1 MAQVDYFFENKK
13 VIQDLAKEIGE
24 RFINDANSENID
36 YSFDI
41 AKGTGKLKTKQP
53 NTSFYFDT
61 NEGTTLN
68 SLKKALFNEDL
79 KDIEQDT
86 PEEKELMEKVRE
98 LLKEVSKE
106 INFNYITE
114 IRETIRRVVLTG
126 SKEEDIPLHEITIVS
141 IDIADFDSFPESAKY
156 MLKIGKKPDSS
167 IKTDQVTMFIQDR
180 QEETGKT
187 VDEIFEEEKMINPM
201 FQDIISVER
210 GRKYLYDINVT
221 LFIDYSLS
229 SLPPKLS
236 TK

>member
-1 MAQVDYFFENKK
+1 MAKVDYFFENKEA
-13 VIQDLAKEIGE
+13 IQSLSKEIGE
-24 RFINDANSENID
+24 RFINDANDENVD

-41 AKGTGKLKTKQP
+41 AKGTGKLKTKTP

-61 NEGTTLN
+61 NKGSTLD
-68 SLKKALFNEDL
+68 SLKKALFDEDL
-79 KDIEQDT
+79 VSIEQDT
-86 PEEKELMEKVRE
+86 PEEKVLMEKVRE
-98 LLKEVSKE
+98 LLKQVSEE

-114 IRETIRRVVLTG
+114 IRDTIRRVILPG
-126 SKEEDIPLHEITIVS
+126 SKEEDIPLHEITIIS
-141 IDIADFDSFPESAKY
+141 IDIADFSGFSDASKY
-156 MLKIGKKPDSS
+156 MLKIGKNPDAS
-167 IKTDQVTMFIQDR
+167 IQTDKVTMFIQDR

-187 VDEIFEEEKMINPM
+187 VDEIFEEEKLANPM

-236 TK
+236 PK